1 VRTAEPRRFIFRED
15 GGIGTISSVRRL
27 SALRFDDFG
36 VDPPVFC
43 PLTVRLERAFAAP
56 APAVAAF
63 FRAGV
68 RLAAAL
74 RVRDV
79 AGFAAAAFFADF
91 APDLARSLDA
101 ADFFFGR
108 AVAFPAVLDFFRD
121 EAALDLPPPVR
132 FAMMESFRN
141 LDSFAISVVLSD
153 AYRKSDGATEHL
165 LTEIAGRRIPLP
177 KRRHSYGWVADI
189 PDHSC
194 DDKRSAQGMANVED
208 EQTPGPVRGAAG
220 TLDRAERGDRGGLKA
235 LPREDDD
242 RTDPEE
248 YARLLDSY
256 DSSFRNI
263 AEGEVVKGTVLKV
276 TASEVIVD
284 VGYKSEGI
292 IAVDE
297 FVDENGLVT
306 VEAGDIVDVLLERTE
321 DRDGYVVL
329 SREKAEKMKI
339 WDEVEKAYVERKV
352 VIGRVIERIKGGLAV
367 DIGVRAF
374 LPGSQIDVRP
384 VRNLDALR
392 GQELRMRV
400 IKVNKKRGNIVLS
413 RKALLEEENAEKK
426 KHTLETLAEGKVL
439 RGVVKNITD
448 YGAFID
454 LGGIDGLLH
463 ITDMSWGRVGH
474 PSELFKVN
482 DEIDVVV
489 LKYDAATERVSLGHK
504 QLITDPWANVM
515 DRYPVGA
522 RSGGKVVSLT
532 DYGAFVELESGVEG
546 LIHVSEMSWS
556 KRVKHPSKILNVG
569 DPVDAMVLGVDPTA
583 RRISL
588 GLKQVESNPW
598 HDLAEKYP
606 VGSKIQGKVRNL
618 TEFGAFVEV
627 EEDIDGLIHI
637 SDMSWSKRIKHP
649 SEVLKKGDVVDAMVL
664 NIDAENQ
671 RLSLGLKQLAT
682 DIWDDFFTRHHV
694 GDTIEG
700 KVVRMTNFGAFVEL
714 DEGIEGLI
722 HVSEF
727 DDSRHAS
734 KDEEKIDLKVGE
746 TYPMKIIKLAPE
758 ERKIGLSI
766 RALKSD
772 EFRTDWETYQEGAGD
787 GSATLGDHFRSN
799 R

>member
-1 VRTAEPRRFIFRED
+1 
-15 GGIGTISSVRRL
+15 
-27 SALRFDDFG
+27 
-36 VDPPVFC
+36 
-43 PLTVRLERAFAAP
+43 
-56 APAVAAF
+56 
-63 FRAGV
+63 
-68 RLAAAL
+68 
-74 RVRDV
+74 
-79 AGFAAAAFFADF
+79 
-91 APDLARSLDA
+91 
-101 ADFFFGR
+101 
-108 AVAFPAVLDFFRD
+108 
-121 EAALDLPPPVR
+121 
-132 FAMMESFRN
+132 
-141 LDSFAISVVLSD
+141 
-153 AYRKSDGATEHL
+153 
-165 LTEIAGRRIPLP
+165 
-177 KRRHSYGWVADI
+177 
-189 PDHSC
+189 
-194 DDKRSAQGMANVED
+194 MAHVED
-208 EQTPGPVRGAAG
+208 EQTPGPAKAAAG
-220 TLDRAERGDRGGLKA
+220 TLDRADRADRERGGLKTLA
-235 LPREDDD
+235 REDD
-242 RTDPEE
+242 TQMDPEE

-276 TASEVIVD
+276 TASEVVVD

-292 IAVDE
+292 IQVSEFLDE
-297 FVDENGLVT
+297 SGEVT
-306 VEAGDIVDVLLERTE
+306 VQPGDIVDVLLERTE
-321 DRDGYVVL
+321 DREGYVVL

-339 WDEVEKAYVERKV
+339 WDEVEKAYAERKV

-384 VRNLDALR
+384 VRNLDALK

-439 RGVVKNITD
+439 KGVVKNITD

-482 DEIDVVV
+482 DEIDVIV
-489 LKYDAATERVSLGHK
+489 LKYDPATERVSLGHK

-522 RSGGKVVSLT
+522 RVGGKVVSLT
-532 DYGAFVELESGVEG
+532 DYGAFVELEAGVEG

-569 DPVDAMVLGVDPTA
+569 DTVDAMVLGVDATA

-598 HDLAEKYP
+598 HDLADKYP
-606 VGSKIQGKVRNL
+606 IGSRIQGKVRNL

-627 EEDIDGLIHI
+627 EEEIDGLIHI

-649 SEVLKKGDVVDAMVL
+649 SEVLKKGDVVEAMVL

-682 DIWDDFFTRHHV
+682 DIWDDFFTRHKV

-700 KVVRMTNFGAFVEL
+700 KVTRMTNFGAFVEL

-727 DDSRHAS
+727 DDSHAAPGA
-734 KDEEKIDLKVGE
+734 EKIDLQVGNN
-746 TYPMKIIKLAPE
+746 YQMKIIKLSPS

-772 EFRTDWETYQEGAGD
+772 EFRADWEAYQESAGD
-787 GSATLGDHFRSN
+787 GAATLGDHFRN

>member
-1 VRTAEPRRFIFRED
+1 MT
-15 GGIGTISSVRRL
+15 
-27 SALRFDDFG
+27 
-36 VDPPVFC
+36 
-43 PLTVRLERAFAAP
+43 
-56 APAVAAF
+56 
-63 FRAGV
+63 
-68 RLAAAL
+68 
-74 RVRDV
+74 
-79 AGFAAAAFFADF
+79 
-91 APDLARSLDA
+91 
-101 ADFFFGR
+101 
-108 AVAFPAVLDFFRD
+108 
-121 EAALDLPPPVR
+121 
-132 FAMMESFRN
+132 
-141 LDSFAISVVLSD
+141 
-153 AYRKSDGATEHL
+153 
-165 LTEIAGRRIPLP
+165 
-177 KRRHSYGWVADI
+177 
-189 PDHSC
+189 
-194 DDKRSAQGMANVED
+194 NVED
-208 EQTPGPVRGAAG
+208 DSTPGRSGAASTG
-220 TLDRAERGDRGGLKA
+220 TLDRNGRAERGGLKA
-235 LPREDDD
+235 RPRDDD
-242 RTDPEE
+242 DQIDPAE
-248 YARLLDSY
+248 YTRLLDIY
-256 DSSFRNI
+256 DNSFRNI

-276 TASEVIVD
+276 TASEVVID
-284 VGYKSEGI
+284 VGYKSEGMI
-292 IAVDE
+292 PISEFLDE
-297 FVDENGLVT
+297 TGEMT
-306 VEAGDIVDVLLERTE
+306 VQAGDIVDVLLERTE
-321 DRDGYVVL
+321 DREGYVVL

-339 WDEVEKAYVERKV
+339 WDEVEKAYAERKV
-352 VIGRVIERIKGGLAV
+352 VIGRVVERIKGGLAV

-439 RGVVKNITD
+439 KGTVKNITD

-482 DEIDVVV
+482 DEIDVIV

-515 DRYPVGA
+515 DRYPVGGRA
-522 RSGGKVVSLT
+522 VGKVVSLT
-532 DYGAFVELESGVEG
+532 DYGAFIELEAGVEG

-569 DPVDAMVLGVDPTA
+569 DNVDAMVLGVDPTA

-598 HDLAEKYP
+598 RDLADKYP
-606 VGSKIQGKVRNL
+606 VGSKITGKVRNL

-627 EEDIDGLIHI
+627 EDDIDGLIHI

-649 SEVLKKGDVVDAMVL
+649 SEIVKKGDAVEAMVL

-682 DIWDDFFTRHHV
+682 DIWDDFFSRHHL

-727 DDSRHAS
+727 DDSRAGQGAS
-734 KDEEKIDLKVGE
+734 QEERIELKVGE
-746 TYPMKIIKLAPE
+746 TYPMKIIKLAPG

-772 EFRTDWETYQEGAGD
+772 EFRADWEAYQENAGD
-787 GSATLGDHFRSN
+787 GATTLGDHFRN